1 MDRKAK
7 YVYFFGDGQAEGSG
21 QMKDLL
27 GGKGAGL
34 AEMTNLGLPVPPGFT
49 ITTEACRVFY
59 ENGEQVPEF
68 IWQEVEAHLRRLEEV
83 SGKRLGE
90 PSNPLLVSVRSGSKF
105 SMPGMMDTILNLGMN
120 DAVAEGL
127 ARITGDRR
135 FAMDTY
141 RRFLQMFGSI
151 ALGIPKEKFHEALE
165 DLKCRRGV
173 RQDVELT
180 ADDLVELVETFKAI
194 IQQGTGAPFP
204 QDPQAQLRAAV
215 TAVFRSWN
223 NPRAQY
229 YRKIHGIPDDLGTA
243 CNVVMMVYG
252 NIGEDSGTGVG
263 FTRNPATGEK
273 VLYGEFLPNAQGE
286 DVVAGIRT
294 PLPLQ
299 ELERRLPDVYAQLRD
314 IAEKLERHY
323 RDVQDFEFTVER
335 GRLYMLQTRV
345 GKRTAQAAVRI
356 AVDMVREGLIRPE
369 EAVLRVDPAQVEQL
383 LHPVIDPAVR
393 ARHRP
398 IAQGLPASPGAA
410 SGRVVFTADEA
421 VARAEN
427 GEVVLLVRDETTPDD
442 IHGMHRAVGILTS
455 RGGMTSHA
463 AVVARG
469 MGKPCVVGCE
479 ALQIDPRRRELRV
492 GGTVLREGDWL
503 TIDGSTGEVFIGP
516 LPTVEPQIRDEFATL
531 LEWADQFRKLGV
543 RANAD
548 TPRDAEIAHR
558 FGAQGIGLC
567 RTEHMFFGEDR
578 LPHMVRMI
586 MAATAEERQAA
597 LDELLRFQIEDFVG
611 IFRAMQGYP
620 VTIRLLDPPLHE
632 FLPKREEL
640 IQEIAEL
647 KFRLTRTDDLKAM
660 DAILKAL
667 HEKERLLVRVHQLH
681 EFNPMLGHRGVRL
694 VITYPEIVEMQ
705 TRAIIEAAIR
715 VKRQGIRV
723 APEIMVPLVST
734 DTELEQV
741 RRIIEA
747 TAERVMEK
755 QGVRVLYQ
763 IGTMI
768 EVPRACLVADRI
780 AAYAE
785 FFSFGTNDL
794 TQMTFGF
801 SRDDI
806 NKFLP
811 DYLEKKLLSADP
823 FQTLDT
829 EGVGELIRFAIR
841 KGRSARGNLKIGI
854 CGEHGG
860 DPASIAFCHAVGMNY
875 VSCSP
880 YRVPV
885 ARLAAA
891 QAALRAQAVAAE
903 YAASV

>member
-7 YVYFFGDGQAEGSG
+7 YVYFFGAGRAEGSA

-49 ITTEACRVFY
+49 ITTEVCRIFY
-59 ENGEQVPEF
+59 ANGEQIPEP
-68 IWQEVEAHLRRLEEV
+68 IWEEVEAHLGRLEEV
-83 SGKRLGE
+83 SGKRFGD
-90 PSNPLLVSVRSGSKF
+90 PRNPLLVSVRSGAKF
-105 SMPGMMDTILNLGMN
+105 SMPGMMDTILNLGIN

-127 ARITGDRR
+127 ARLTGDRR

-151 ALGIPKEKFHEALE
+151 ALGIPKERFHEALE
-165 DLKCRRGV
+165 DLKGRRGV

-180 ADDLVELVETFKAI
+180 ADDLAELVEVFQDI
-194 IQQGTGAPFP
+194 IQQATGAPFP
-204 QDPQAQLRAAV
+204 QDPRAQLKAAV

-243 CNVVMMVYG
+243 CSVVMMVYG
-252 NIGEDSGTGVG
+252 NMGEDSGTGVG
-263 FTRNPATGEK
+263 FTRNPSTGEK

-294 PLPLQ
+294 PLPLG
-299 ELERRLPDVYAQLRD
+299 ELERRLPHVYAQLRD

-323 RDVQDFEFTVER
+323 RDMQDFEFTVER
-335 GRLYMLQTRV
+335 GQLYLLQTRV

-356 AVDMVREGLIRPE
+356 AVDMVREGLIREE

-393 ARHRP
+393 AQHRP
-398 IAQGLPASPGAA
+398 IARGLPASPGAA
-410 SGRVVFTADEA
+410 SGRMVFTADEA

-479 ALQIDPRRRELRV
+479 ALQIDPHRRELRV
-492 GGTVLREGDWL
+492 GDTVLREGDWL
-503 TIDGSTGEVFIGP
+503 TIDGSTGEVFVGQ
-516 LPTVEPQIRDEFATL
+516 LPTVEPHLSDEFATL
-531 LEWADQFRKLGV
+531 LEWADRFRKLGV

-548 TPRDAEIAHR
+548 TPRDAEVAYR

-586 MAATAEERQAA
+586 MAATPEERRAA
-597 LDELLRFQIEDFVG
+597 LEELLRYQVEDFVG

-647 KFRLTRTDDLKAM
+647 KFRLARASDLKAM
-660 DAILKAL
+660 DPLLKAL
-667 HEKERLLVRVHQLH
+667 HEKERLLARVNQLY

-694 VITYPEIVEMQ
+694 AITYPEIVEMQ

-715 VKRQGIRV
+715 VKRQGLRV

-734 DTELEQV
+734 DTELERV
-741 RRIIEA
+741 RRVIEA
-747 TAERVMEK
+747 TAERIMEE

-763 IGTMI
+763 VGTMI

-780 AAYAE
+780 AAHAE

-811 DYLEKKLLSADP
+811 DYLEKKLLPADP

-829 EGVGELIRFAIR
+829 EGVGELIRIAIR
-841 KGRSARGNLKIGI
+841 KGRSARGNLKVGI

-860 DPASIAFCHAVGMNY
+860 DPASIAFCHEVGMNY

-903 YAASV
+903 YATSV